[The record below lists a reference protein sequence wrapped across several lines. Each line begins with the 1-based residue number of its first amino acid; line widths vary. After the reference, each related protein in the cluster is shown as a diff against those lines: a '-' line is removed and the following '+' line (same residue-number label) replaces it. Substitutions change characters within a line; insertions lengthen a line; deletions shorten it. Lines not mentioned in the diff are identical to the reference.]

1 MSNTAK
7 NTHRRPMRTVTPV
20 VRAGRAAAGAAVAA
34 GMLFGGAAAATAD
47 GESDAVTA
55 DVQADAAAAPA
66 VIVPAAVEPVNIPAV
81 DAAAETEATGLV
93 ALEAPALTVTVPEP
107 EPEVVEAPEEDAEQA
122 EDSSE
127 EQSSEDGADES
138 EESSSDSGE
147 SSRDSDSSDSEESDS
162 DESSSRSDSEESSD
176 SEDESSSTSEEK
188 EKSSPAPSAA
198 KGSSILA
205 TARSGIGVPYV
216 WGGDDP
222 SGWDCSGFVQWVYG
236 QHGISLPHSAGSQV
250 AQGTRISRSEARP
263 GDLVYKPGHIGIY
276 AGDGRFVDAGN
287 PRVDTTERDIY
298 SGDWSYYRI
307 G

>member
-1 MSNTAK
+1 
-7 NTHRRPMRTVTPV
+7 MRTVTPV

-47 GESDAVTA
+47 GEADAVTA

-81 DAAAETEATGLV
+81 DAAAETEAAGVVT
-93 ALEAPALTVTVPEP
+93 LEAPALTVTVPEP

-122 EDSSE
+122 EN
-127 EQSSEDGADES
+127 SSEDATDES
-138 EESSSDSGE
+138 EESTSDSE
-147 SSRDSDSSDSEESDS
+147 DSSSDSESSRSEESGS
-162 DESSSRSDSEESSD
+162 EESSSRSDSEESSD
-176 SEDESSSTSEEK
+176 SQDESSSESEESSSESEEK
-188 EKSSPAPSAA
+188 EESAPAPSAA
-198 KGSSILA
+198 KGSSILS

-222 SGWDCSGFVQWVYG
+222 SGWDCSGFVQWVYA
-236 QHGISLPHSAGSQV
+236 QHGISLPHSAGAQV
-250 AQGTRISRSEARP
+250 AQGTKISRSEARP

-276 AGDGRFVDAGN
+276 AGNGQFVDAGN